1 MLKLRTLLE
10 QLGALADQRSRLLMA
25 EAKLWR
31 EAKRLLTEGVS
42 SDLSLI
48 HRTGSAPPKYSD
60 GADQLLSTHK
70 AAKFLHLAPST
81 LNKWRV
87 HGGGPEFV
95 KLGRRIFY
103 RLLVLEKFVEAK
115 THPHTSAY
123 RKA

>member
-1 MLKLRTLLE
+1 MKLSTLLE
-10 QLGALADQRSRLLMA
+10 QLGALADQRSRLLAA
-25 EAKLWR
+25 EAKLWG
-31 EAKRLLTEGVS
+31 EAKQLLTEGAA

-48 HRTGSAPPKYSD
+48 HRTESAPPKYGD
-60 GADQLLSTHK
+60 GADHLLSTHK
-70 AAKFLHLAPST
+70 AAEFLHLAPST

-103 RLLVLEKFVEAK
+103 QLLVLEKFVEAK